1 MTCGRNEAKAA
12 YDAVVEE
19 NKALKAKIKKLK
31 VARFKKPTAA
41 EVATYMSSIGLK
53 SKEEADKFV
62 DFYATK
68 GWKVGKNPMIDWEA
82 AVRNWARGQ
91 AKETVARPQID
102 NEDPKLQAGKERL
115 ARELREVN
123 QGMGMS
129 VKERL
134 SRGSN
139 ENA

>member
-31 VARFKKPTAA
+31 VARFRKPTAV
-41 EVATYMSSIGLK
+41 EVGAYMITIGLK

-91 AKETVARPQID
+91 AKETVARPQI
-102 NEDPKLQAGKERL
+102 NKEDPKLQAGKERL
-115 ARELREVN
+115 ARELHAVN
-123 QGMGMS
+123 QGINI
-129 VKERL
+129 KERM

-139 ENA
+139 GNA